1 MHCRS
6 ALTMNIAGVV
16 KDWLLIGLSVALFH
30 SAVSG
35 LNLFG
40 YLIAFLGVCWYNYR
54 KLQNMKR
61 RQAGLPG
68 VSICHSWSGKQRPP
82 PPLPTSGGPRRLL
95 IQHVECVIKQ
105 SSG

>member
-1 MHCRS
+1 
-6 ALTMNIAGVV
+6 MNIAGVV

-61 RQAGLPG
+61 RQAGLAG
-68 VSICHSWSGKQRPP
+68 VSKLSAPP
-82 PPLPTSGGPRRLL
+82 PPLSSWKSIGNQGTSCFRQARVAFP
-95 IQHVECVIKQ
+95 V
-105 SSG
+105 SGS

>member
-1 MHCRS
+1 
-6 ALTMNIAGVV
+6 MNVAGVV

-61 RQAGLPG
+61 RQAGLAG
-68 VSICHSWSGKQRPP
+68 VSY
-82 PPLPTSGGPRRLL
+82 LL
-95 IQHVECVIKQ
+95 
-105 SSG
+105 SSIG

>member
-1 MHCRS
+1 
-6 ALTMNIAGVV
+6 MNIAGVV

-54 KLQNMKR
+54 KLQNMKKK
-61 RQAGLPG
+61 QAEKEAAKSALEEDDITKPLKNGQNG
-68 VSICHSWSGKQRPP
+68 VTKA
-82 PPLPTSGGPRRLL
+82 
-95 IQHVECVIKQ
+95 
-105 SSG
+105 